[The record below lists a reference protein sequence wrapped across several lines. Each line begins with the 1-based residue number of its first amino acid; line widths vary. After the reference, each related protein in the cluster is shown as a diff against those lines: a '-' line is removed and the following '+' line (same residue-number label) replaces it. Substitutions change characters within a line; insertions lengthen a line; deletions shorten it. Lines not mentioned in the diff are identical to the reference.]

1 MLRIALLR
9 WFKWL
14 LTTYPLKKR
23 QLRLNHLQYDYVWS
37 YENNFLDTPEGGW
50 NNSLPTECHLLITS
64 ANSLDPDQARQNVG
78 PVLDQNCS
86 TLRWYSWN
94 IFFEKVDFEKKISR
108 RQKSLKIAI
117 RGDGKSPDQKV
128 IDMQLQAANLV
139 YIFDVIILSVTANK
153 SGRLTVETSFLPLN
167 SVFTLYICLPKII
180 KISQRVLKLLSA
192 QASSY
197 KVHSR
202 EITYKSSKGEQQFL
216 NARHPLDLL
225 YIYTIY
231 YQNISKDIKVIERTS
246 FPL

>member
-1 MLRIALLR
+1 MLPLAHAASEGSDEPAHPHSLARDIAAHIHNESAYSPTR
-9 WFKWL
+9 WL
-14 LTTYPLKKR
+14 CIIHQR
-23 QLRLNHLQYDYVWS
+23 
-37 YENNFLDTPEGGW
+37 TPQQ
-50 NNSLPTECHLLITS
+50 I
-64 ANSLDPDQARQNVG
+64 R
-78 PVLDQNCS
+78 
-86 TLRWYSWN
+86 
-94 IFFEKVDFEKKISR
+94 K
-108 RQKSLKIAI
+108 KIAI

-167 SVFTLYICLPKII
+167 S
-180 KISQRVLKLLSA
+180 

>member
-1 MLRIALLR
+1 MA
-9 WFKWL
+9 
-14 LTTYPLKKR
+14 KKS
-23 QLRLNHLQYDYVWS
+23 DYS
-37 YENNFLDTPEGGW
+37 LFINFFF
-50 NNSLPTECHLLITS
+50 NSLKYRIIHYFFRI
-64 ANSLDPDQARQNVG
+64 SLF
-78 PVLDQNCS
+78 
-86 TLRWYSWN
+86 T
-94 IFFEKVDFEKKISR
+94 IHFFG
-108 RQKSLKIAI
+108 SLFTIKIAI

-167 SVFTLYICLPKII
+167 S
-180 KISQRVLKLLSA
+180 

>member
-1 MLRIALLR
+1 MGTVLGPNSLQGYQHTQKVAAS
-9 WFKWL
+9 
-14 LTTYPLKKR
+14 KKR
-23 QLRLNHLQYDYVWS
+23 IISHLWIYVLKSTTHKFTLNS
-37 YENNFLDTPEGGW
+37 
-50 NNSLPTECHLLITS
+50 
-64 ANSLDPDQARQNVG
+64 
-78 PVLDQNCS
+78 
-86 TLRWYSWN
+86 
-94 IFFEKVDFEKKISR
+94 KI
-108 RQKSLKIAI
+108 KIKIAI

-167 SVFTLYICLPKII
+167 S
-180 KISQRVLKLLSA
+180 

>member
-1 MLRIALLR
+1 MWCRAATQHKSNAFLEDYRKLVVMEDIGQA
-9 WFKWL
+9 WL
-14 LTTYPLKKR
+14 DMSYDEQMAISK
-23 QLRLNHLQYDYVWS
+23 LNV
-37 YENNFLDTPEGGW
+37 NFIP
-50 NNSLPTECHLLITS
+50 
-64 ANSLDPDQARQNVG
+64 
-78 PVLDQNCS
+78 
-86 TLRWYSWN
+86 
-94 IFFEKVDFEKKISR
+94 
-108 RQKSLKIAI
+108 QKSQYSLCISLNPSQKIAI

-139 YIFDVIILSVTANK
+139 YIFDVIIRSVTANK

-167 SVFTLYICLPKII
+167 S
-180 KISQRVLKLLSA
+180 

-225 YIYTIY
+225 FIYTIY

>member
-1 MLRIALLR
+1 MKLVRLELAALRSRVKHSTTEPLR
-9 WFKWL
+9 P
-14 LTTYPLKKR
+14 YLK
-23 QLRLNHLQYDYVWS
+23 
-37 YENNFLDTPEGGW
+37 
-50 NNSLPTECHLLITS
+50 
-64 ANSLDPDQARQNVG
+64 
-78 PVLDQNCS
+78 
-86 TLRWYSWN
+86 
-94 IFFEKVDFEKKISR
+94 
-108 RQKSLKIAI
+108 KIAI

-167 SVFTLYICLPKII
+167 L
-180 KISQRVLKLLSA
+180 

>member
-1 MLRIALLR
+1 
-9 WFKWL
+9 
-14 LTTYPLKKR
+14 
-23 QLRLNHLQYDYVWS
+23 
-37 YENNFLDTPEGGW
+37 
-50 NNSLPTECHLLITS
+50 
-64 ANSLDPDQARQNVG
+64 
-78 PVLDQNCS
+78 
-86 TLRWYSWN
+86 
-94 IFFEKVDFEKKISR
+94 
-108 RQKSLKIAI
+108 
-117 RGDGKSPDQKV
+117 
-128 IDMQLQAANLV
+128 MQLQAANLV

-167 SVFTLYICLPKII
+167 S
-180 KISQRVLKLLSA
+180 

-246 FPL
+246 FPLKNSFKGDNSKNIKGEQPFLHATHRLHLIYMHAKYYQNISKGIKVIKCTCFPL

>member
-1 MLRIALLR
+1 M
-9 WFKWL
+9 
-14 LTTYPLKKR
+14 
-23 QLRLNHLQYDYVWS
+23 
-37 YENNFLDTPEGGW
+37 DTNDWCIKDNEVDILSFYT
-50 NNSLPTECHLLITS
+50 NL
-64 ANSLDPDQARQNVG
+64 V
-78 PVLDQNCS
+78 
-86 TLRWYSWN
+86 YSN
-94 IFFEKVDFEKKISR
+94 QFSKLGDSHN
-108 RQKSLKIAI
+108 QKIAI

-128 IDMQLQAANLV
+128 IVMQLQAANLV

-167 SVFTLYICLPKII
+167 S
-180 KISQRVLKLLSA
+180 

-216 NARHPLDLL
+216 NARHPLDIL

>member
-1 MLRIALLR
+1 MIIQAFSNSMIFSCMEL
-9 WFKWL
+9 F
-14 LTTYPLKKR
+14 
-23 QLRLNHLQYDYVWS
+23 
-37 YENNFLDTPEGGW
+37 FLDFPGYPWFPE
-50 NNSLPTECHLLITS
+50 L
-64 ANSLDPDQARQNVG
+64 VG
-78 PVLDQNCS
+78 
-86 TLRWYSWN
+86 TLMSIGRTR
-94 IFFEKVDFEKKISR
+94 V
-108 RQKSLKIAI
+108 KIAI

-167 SVFTLYICLPKII
+167 S
-180 KISQRVLKLLSA
+180 

>member
-1 MLRIALLR
+1 MKFEFNWPSSFRGDVWKCWQTDAGVTGILIAHP
-9 WFKWL
+9 WAEEGSGE
-14 LTTYPLKKR
+14 LKS
-23 QLRLNHLQYDYVWS
+23 QYSVCIS
-37 YENNFLDTPEGGW
+37 
-50 NNSLPTECHLLITS
+50 
-64 ANSLDPDQARQNVG
+64 QN
-78 PVLDQNCS
+78 LSQ
-86 TLRWYSWN
+86 
-94 IFFEKVDFEKKISR
+94 
-108 RQKSLKIAI
+108 KIAI

-167 SVFTLYICLPKII
+167 S
-180 KISQRVLKLLSA
+180 